1 MNIEIKDVSRL
12 IDKSYLA
19 ECVADRIMEH
29 NTNHNYE
36 EFDGELLEG
45 IRKAV
50 KRIVDE
56 YMEDYLGESD
66 VHDLVRKVLKDMTR
80 SEIIDALKN

>member
-19 ECVADRIMEH
+19 ECVADRIMED